1 MKSSK
6 VSIKTRSTPTSLSFK
21 GQATKHTTVKWSI
34 DTKEIISFH
43 RIGHHSTSD
52 DSSVYRSLQEV
63 NYWDKE
69 DHPIGRLR
77 YTLITKTCLPKMYI
91 VNVARI
97 FLSVWS
103 WTWCLVRQGKWKLL

>member
-6 VSIKTRSTPTSLSFK
+6 VSSKTRSTPTSLSFK

-34 DTKEIISFH
+34 DTKEIISLH

-77 YTLITKTCLPKMYI
+77 YTLITKACLPKMYI

-97 FLSVWS
+97 FLECGPGHGVW
-103 WTWCLVRQGKWKLL
+103 